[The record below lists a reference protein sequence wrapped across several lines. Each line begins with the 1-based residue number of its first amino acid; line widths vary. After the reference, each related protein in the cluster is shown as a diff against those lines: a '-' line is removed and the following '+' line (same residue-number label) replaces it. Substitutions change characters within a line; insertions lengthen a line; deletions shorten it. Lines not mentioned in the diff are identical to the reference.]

1 MINVPGL
8 DLNAVAKKYVEDL
21 NKEKES
27 KMNKEKEDE
36 PQNED

>member
-21 NKEKES
+21 KKENEKKKEEES
-27 KMNKEKEDE
+27 L